1 MPALDSIAVA
11 GDGRHFAVGCSQRPG
26 AWLYSIAPPEGAD
39 HVRQALMRVR
49 AGSFRLHAVPVEQTV
64 REAQWY
70 LGEDGDGY
78 PDDRAHVQRYMRR
91 MAHSIA
97 EAAIAVA
104 TGR

>member
-1 MPALDSIAVA
+1 M
-11 GDGRHFAVGCSQRPG
+11 
-26 AWLYSIAPPEGAD
+26 
-39 HVRQALMRVR
+39 
-49 AGSFRLHAVPVEQTV
+49 HAVPVEQTV